1 MYGFGVSIVITI
13 GSFTAQCTH
22 TQDKNDDNHVAVIN
36 DDDIDNDNDDGDGND
51 DDNGDGD
58 DVLTRVGC
66 VRSA

>member
-36 DDDIDNDNDDGDGND
+36 DDDIDDDDDDDD
-51 DDNGDGD
+51 DDN
-58 DVLTRVGC
+58 VLTRVGC